1 MCKSAQ
7 KAIDHT
13 EISRKRWMSAASNQI
28 SCHRMIAEDSDS
40 FSEDGDYKTEKPKC
54 GRRQGKRLPAPDF
67 RRKAGDQLDENKYN
81 VKPRCE

>member
-1 MCKSAQ
+1 
-7 KAIDHT
+7 
-13 EISRKRWMSAASNQI
+13 
-28 SCHRMIAEDSDS
+28 MIAEDSDS